1 MVAAQQSKQ
10 AANTPAVDARR
21 RSMHDP
27 ANGHFRSL
35 TVYAESQDCA
45 KAARDMVGS
54 YLRTW
59 GLSHAIDAAQLV
71 VSELVGNVVH
81 HAVPDDTLAQPGA
94 GRRID
99 VALMTWPEV
108 LVLGVSDEDS
118 TPPDLPPGDFVSP
131 ELASGFVE
139 ALLPDRG
146 RGLLIA
152 QRLAESVWWS
162 PGTRGGKTVWCRFD
176 LDQLGTEHLT

>member
-1 MVAAQQSKQ
+1 MEAQQSKH
-10 AANTPAVDARR
+10 AANASTVGAHH
-21 RSMHDP
+21 RSIHDP

-35 TVYAESQDCA
+35 TVYAESPDCA
-45 KAARDMVGS
+45 KAARDMVGC
-54 YLRTW
+54 YLQTW
-59 GLSHAIDAAQLV
+59 GLAHAVDAVQLV

-81 HAVPDDTLAQPGA
+81 HAVPDNHLAQPGA

-99 VALMTWPEV
+99 VCLMTWPEV

-131 ELASGFVE
+131 ELTGDFVE
-139 ALLPDRG
+139 ALVPDRG

-162 PGTRGGKTVWCRFD
+162 SGVRGGKTVWSRFD
-176 LDQLGTEHLT
+176 LDQLRADYSA